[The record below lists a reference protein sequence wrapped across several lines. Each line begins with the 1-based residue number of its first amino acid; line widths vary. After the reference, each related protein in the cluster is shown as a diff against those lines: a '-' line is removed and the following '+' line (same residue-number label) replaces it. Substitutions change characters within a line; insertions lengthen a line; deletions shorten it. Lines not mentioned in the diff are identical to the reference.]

1 MYQAL
6 SLICF
11 VFIFWAILGMDFAD
25 DGKGSKSADSD
36 SIIPAI
42 LGGILVSPL
51 LALGGF
57 LFVLGR
63 IALAIPAIL
72 YGILVLC
79 GQAFEWLGE
88 QCKEIFGNFG
98 GVINRVSRNAEKLL
112 KKVGLRRTLDR
123 VSRSF
128 TAIFSRTM
136 EFLRESV
143 ATILRFFRRLLHQII
158 DVFGRILRNLEKG
171 FAAVARWFVQD
182 TGSSESREQ
191 PSLGERVKAF
201 FVSPV
206 SSRKDRDSASGT
218 ENRRS
223 SASSSRSGRSWW
235 LIPLPRSSDRRSTQ
249 SVSGRKH
256 RDAARHSSGGE
267 RSVGSSSWNRQSVSE
282 LFSRFFTRRS
292 DDTERKSRDPVERRE
307 AATHRVHGTRFS
319 RVADSVSSVFHG
331 RVAEG
336 KATFKRV
343 ERHVTFRNVDIMEDL
358 RKIGRRTRTRIKSVG
373 R

>member
-11 VFIFWAILGMDFAD
+11 VFIFWAILGMDFSD
-25 DGKGSKSADSD
+25 DGKGSKSSDNDSML
-36 SIIPAI
+36 PAI

-63 IALAIPAIL
+63 IAIAIPAIL

-79 GQAFEWLGE
+79 GQALQWLWE
-88 QCKEIFGNFG
+88 QCQKLFGNLREVLG
-98 GVINRVSRNAEKLL
+98 RLSRNVEKLL

-123 VSRSF
+123 VMSIFNAVMARV
-128 TAIFSRTM
+128 TA
-136 EFLRESV
+136 FLRQ
-143 ATILRFFRRLLHQII
+143 ILDVVKRIFRNIK
-158 DVFGRILRNLEKG
+158 EM
-171 FAAVARWFVQD
+171 FAAIGRWFVQD
-182 TGSSESREQ
+182 TGSSESHERSS
-191 PSLGERVKAF
+191 PGDRVKAF
-201 FVSPV
+201 FVSPA
-206 SSRKDRDSASGT
+206 SSRRGRDSASGT

-223 SASSSRSGRSWW
+223 SASSSLSGRSWW
-235 LIPLPRSSDRRSTQ
+235 LIPLPHSSDRRFTQ

-267 RSVGSSSWNRQSVSE
+267 RSVGSSSWNGGSVSE
-282 LFSRFFTRRS
+282 LLSRFFTRRS

-319 RVADSVSSVFHG
+319 RVADSVSFVFHG

-343 ERHVTFRNVDIMEDL
+343 ERHEAFRNVDIMEDL